1 MALVISRMTI
11 VVFVLLLGVGHSF
24 AQGTSAWSTWTGAT
38 LADSLQLQAKMPCAS
53 LVAETGYEFSITTA
67 TLMPVP
73 GSDQQY
79 CRVQGMIQPDI
90 QFEVSLPATWNGRLF
105 VFGNGGFAG
114 ESLEAPNRVAQTI
127 AAVSRGFAVAQTNT
141 GHDSAAEP
149 LATFAVSRQKFLD
162 YAYRAVHITTVTA
175 KRLSHLFYGSPAR
188 RAYFNGCSTGGR
200 QGLISAQR
208 FPGDFDGIVVGAPV
222 LSFSGTMVGY
232 VHNQRALAAA
242 PLSNEKIKL
251 VADAVYAKCDASDG
265 VKDGLID
272 DPRRCA
278 FKASLDLPR
287 CPGDGGGAA
296 CLSTAEI
303 AALDAIYTGVTGN
316 AVAYAPGWPVGAEIA
331 GGTQTATTPSGW
343 VPWLIGPSGGRPVQT
358 NFGET
363 FFRYMAFARPDP
375 SYDWLRFDIATDY
388 DKTAATRA
396 TLDATNPDLSPFKA
410 RGGKILSYFGWA
422 DPALNPMMGVS
433 YYERV
438 VETMGPSTAGLLS
451 AVHGTGNVPLH
462 GGHRHEHVRCRNAAH
477 SVGGKGGSAVND
489 SGRQSCGWQTRANPS
504 SMSLPR
510 GRQVQGFRQHRR
522 SRELCVCEAV
532 AIRSTYLFKQCVP
545 ASRPRASHH
554 GDASRRP
561 RRSRQST

>member
-1 MALVISRMTI
+1 MALVISRMTT
-11 VVFVLLLGVGHSF
+11 VVFLLLLGVGHSF

-105 VFGNGGFAG
+105 MFGNGGFAG

-127 AAVSRGFAVAQTNT
+127 AAVSRGFAVSQTNT
-141 GHDSAAEP
+141 GHDGAAEP

-175 KRLSHLFYGSPAR
+175 KRLAHLYFGSPAR

-242 PLSNEKIKL
+242 PLSNEKMKL

-303 AALDAIYTGVTGN
+303 AALDAIYAGVTGN

-331 GGTQTATTPSGW
+331 AVTQTATTPSGW
-343 VPWLIGPSGGRPVQT
+343 VPWLIGPSGGRSVQA

-363 FFRYMAFARPDP
+363 FFRYMAFGRPDP
-375 SYDWLRFDIATDY
+375 SYDWLRFDIAADY

-438 VETMGPSTAGLLS
+438 VETMGPSTQDFYRLFMVPGMFHCTGGVGTS
-451 AVHGTGNVPLH
+451 AFDAVTPLIQWVEK
-462 GGHRHEHVRCRNAAH
+462 GVAPSTIPAARVVDGKPVRTRPLCPYPEVAKY
-477 SVGGKGGSAVND
+477 KGSGSIDEAVNFA
-489 SGRQSCGWQTRANPS
+489 CA
-504 SMSLPR
+504 
-510 GRQVQGFRQHRR
+510 
-522 SRELCVCEAV
+522 
-532 AIRSTYLFKQCVP
+532 
-545 ASRPRASHH
+545 RP
-554 GDASRRP
+554 
-561 RRSRQST
+561 